1 MNTLIPKSN
10 PKSRERVD
18 PPVPPGAATANMGKD
33 LRSRVG
39 AARGMLTFA
48 PFPFFF
54 LSWPFSW
61 SSSFSFLHVLRS
73 ETTRYGVTI
82 SDGGISHGFMV
93 FLFVVREVPDAD
105 EIHLVR

>member
-54 LSWPFSW
+54 YSRGRSRGRRRFPFYT
-61 SSSFSFLHVLRS
+61 F
-73 ETTRYGVTI
+73 
-82 SDGGISHGFMV
+82 
-93 FLFVVREVPDAD
+93 FVRRRLAME
-105 EIHLVR
+105 